1 MPTRSDNCG
10 ASCQMFVHNS
20 GASCQMLV
28 HNSGASCRCEMQ
40 NAKSHPSQFARMPR
54 FLTKS
59 TLGSETPCR
68 FLCPDAQ
75 GYPLG
80 NSRMH
85 FCILL
90 SPGGW
95 GGLCR
100 REICHI
106 GSFASNKSGMPLRIP
121 FGFLTCQGT
130 SARKF
135 LKVVPHRLKLGIY
148 CYCYVSAR
156 RLVTIFLARFLIKEC
171 FSQGRASRN
180 DAFGRRAGLAW
191 DRSRGLQN
199 CSSEC
204 RSVGSSF
211 RFRAPNYPP
220 GRCDSYRV
228 YRARQTEGNASR

>member
-1 MPTRSDNCG
+1 
-10 ASCQMFVHNS
+10 
-20 GASCQMLV
+20 MLV

-171 FSQGRASRN
+171 FSLTRRSLIEQIAEAEKRKVHQVVCIKRLDSELRTT
-180 DAFGRRAGLAW
+180 RRADVTATGCIAHGKPKATRRA
-191 DRSRGLQN
+191 DTRTGARRN
-199 CSSEC
+199 K
-204 RSVGSSF
+204 VGT
-211 RFRAPNYPP
+211 RTN
-220 GRCDSYRV
+220 
-228 YRARQTEGNASR
+228 T